1 MSALTSELLQ
11 WCLSALALSADQA
24 ASELTVVSGDA
35 SFRCY
40 YRLQL
45 NDGGTVIAVHAPPD
59 KEDNES
65 FARVQ
70 ALLYRHGARVPALLA
85 WDRPR
90 GFLLQEDFGDQ
101 LLLPLLTD
109 RNTANRYYRQAM
121 ALLLPM
127 QGIVLDAAQ
136 LPEYDQV
143 RLRNEM
149 LLLPQWFIEGL
160 LGYRLS
166 SAETALLSGVFER
179 LENSALAQPQVLVHR
194 DFHSRN
200 IMCLADGQLGMIDFQ
215 DAVRGPATYDL
226 VSLLRDCYVA
236 WPPSQV
242 QDWALA
248 YRSMAQSAGVLPAM
262 SEADFIRAFDWMGLQ
277 RHIKVLGI
285 FARLKLRDG
294 KTAYLKDLPLVMAY
308 TLSVARQYP
317 EFGDFVGWFE
327 ERLLPLAR
335 RQDWF
340 RDVQL

>member
-11 WCLSALALSADQA
+11 WCLSALALPADQA

-40 YRLQL
+40 YRLHL
-45 NDGGTVIAVHAPPD
+45 NDGGSVIAVHAPPD

-70 ALLYRHGARVPALLA
+70 ALLHSHGGRVPALLA

-109 RNTANRYYRQAM
+109 LDAANHYYRQAM
-121 ALLLPM
+121 ALLLPV
-127 QGIVLDAAQ
+127 QGIGLKAAQ
-136 LPEYDQV
+136 LPDYDQP

-149 LLLPQWFIEGL
+149 RLFPQWFIEGL
-160 LGYRLS
+160 LDYRLS
-166 SAETALLSGVFER
+166 ASETALLTGVFAQLER
-179 LENSALAQPQVLVHR
+179 SALDQPQVLVHR

-200 IMCLADGQLGMIDFQ
+200 IMCLAGGQLGMIDFQ

-242 QDWALA
+242 QQWALE
-248 YRSMAQSAGVLPAM
+248 YRTMAQSAGVLPAM
-262 SEADFIRAFDWMGLQ
+262 TEADFLQAFDWMGLQ

-308 TLSVARQYP
+308 TLSVARRYP
-317 EFGDFVGWFE
+317 VFGDFVSWFE
-327 ERLLPLAR
+327 DRLLPLAR
-335 RQDWF
+335 SQDWY
-340 RDVQL
+340 RDVRL